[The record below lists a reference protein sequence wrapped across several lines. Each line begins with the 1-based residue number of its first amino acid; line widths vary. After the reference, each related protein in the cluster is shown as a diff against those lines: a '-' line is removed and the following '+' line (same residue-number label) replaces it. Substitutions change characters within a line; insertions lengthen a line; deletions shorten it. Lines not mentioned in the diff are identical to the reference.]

1 MYINLRLFPSRV
13 WIFHVTTMTVPESTV
28 CCLHFDKDNERLA
41 DKQTK
46 NIVFLVACSELYS
59 ALSKRLTHSLWFNT
73 VVILQLSRDG
83 PIHPIPPPFIVH
95 LPPII
100 VRAIRSDCPLPCFNT
115 PVLQFYSSLSIWL
128 SFIIVLLLPCDLSWT
143 YFPAKVIGCSNLANA
158 GVPLR
163 VSRKNILLR
172 LSSVFFR
179 ISLVRLFPPPFGGRK
194 INPKG
199 RKQAEKREKKKG

>member
-46 NIVFLVACSELYS
+46 TIVFQIACSELHS
-59 ALSKRLTHSLWFNT
+59 VLSKRLTHSLWFNA

-95 LPPII
+95 FPPII

-143 YFPAKVIGCSNLANA
+143 YFPAKVIGCSNPVSYTHLTL
-158 GVPLR
+158 PTTSR
-163 VSRKNILLR
+163 V
-172 LSSVFFR
+172 
-179 ISLVRLFPPPFGGRK
+179 
-194 INPKG
+194 
-199 RKQAEKREKKKG
+199 

>member
-1 MYINLRLFPSRV
+1 MSRQWPYPKVPSAV
-13 WIFHVTTMTVPESTV
+13 FILTKIT
-28 CCLHFDKDNERLA
+28 KDWRIS
-41 DKQTK
+41 KQK
-46 NIVFLVACSELYS
+46 HCFQVACSELHS
-59 ALSKRLTHSLWFNT
+59 ALSKRLTHSPWFNT

-158 GVPLR
+158 GVPPR
-163 VSRKNILLR
+163 VSRKIF
-172 LSSVFFR
+172 LSVCR
-179 ISLVRLFPPPFGGRK
+179 AYFPHQPCQIVSATFWRQKNKSQRSQTGRK
-194 INPKG
+194 KG
-199 RKQAEKREKKKG
+199 KKKG